1 MKETVLSSA
10 TIDAAILHK
19 IADEATAAFA
29 GGGGQVPS
37 FSGRYPSLTLDDAY
51 RVTAFANGIRIA
63 QGHKPM
69 GRKIGFTNKRLYD
82 EYGVR
87 APIWGY
93 VYDRTLHNLDAP
105 LPLAVYAEPKIEPE
119 IVFGLAEA
127 PSPDMDDCCHVLHG
141 SPMGSRS
148 CKRYFRAGGFR
159 RPIVSSPMDARRTAD
174 RAASRE

>member
-1 MKETVLSSA
+1 MNETVLSSA

-37 FSGRYPSLTLDDAY
+37 FSGRYPSLTLDDVY
-51 RVTAFANGIRIA
+51 RVTALANGIRIA
-63 QGHKPM
+63 RGHKPM

-127 PSPDMDDCCHVLHG
+127 PSPDME
-141 SPMGSRS
+141 R
-148 CKRYFRAGGFR
+148 RRAVVMYCMA
-159 RPIVSSPMDARRTAD
+159 RPRVRD
-174 RAASRE
+174 RANDISGLEVFAGR